1 MPYLEALLM
10 LSRILAEY
18 NNVLV
23 GIHPSFRHTPPI
35 AFFKQNGSQ
44 SVCPCPF
51 GSCVTSR
58 ATTNNSYIKVHNR
71 IF

>member
-23 GIHPSFRHTPPI
+23 GIHPSFRHIPPI
-35 AFFKQNGSQ
+35 AFFQTKRL
-44 SVCPCPF
+44 SVRLPLPF
-51 GSCVTSR
+51 RQLCNQQG
-58 ATTNNSYIKVHNR
+58 HHQ
-71 IF
+71 

>member
-23 GIHPSFRHTPPI
+23 GIHPSFRHIPPI
-35 AFFKQNGSQ
+35 AFFSNRTALS
-44 SVCPCPF
+44 PF
-51 GSCVTSR
+51 APALSAAV
-58 ATTNNSYIKVHNR
+58 
-71 IF
+71 